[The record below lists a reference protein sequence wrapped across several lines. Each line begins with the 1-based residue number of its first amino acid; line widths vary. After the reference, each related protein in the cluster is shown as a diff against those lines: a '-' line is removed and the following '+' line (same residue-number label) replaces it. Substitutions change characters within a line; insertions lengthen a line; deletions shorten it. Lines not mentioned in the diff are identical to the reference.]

1 MLAIGSFINQD
12 YSLIVQLME
21 LIILLWQL
29 VMIQLT
35 IGLYKIHGE
44 SNGVKVEALDC
55 IHKTLVES

>member
-35 IGLYKIHGE
+35 IGSYKIHGE
-44 SNGVKVEALDC
+44 LDGVIMEALDC